1 MIHDNFS
8 HSESS
13 NLRREEVTAAYRL
26 GADYP
31 HDFERKTKL
40 KILIINFL
48 LELTHTGIKYIVF
61 FGG

>member
-8 HSESS
+8 QSEFS

-31 HDFERKTKL
+31 HYFERKTKL
-40 KILIINFL
+40 KIFILNFP
-48 LELTHTGIKYIVF
+48 LELTTSIKFIVF
-61 FGG
+61 FGE